1 MQKEKEKHIEFL
13 EKLTGEALP
22 EFFNDLNISDTEK
35 IHAWVSSIIDKERA
49 GLDKLFDAMTHTFK
63 YIPNF
68 LLIAI
73 TNKYIEAP
81 IAARITEKLSLKQ
94 AVAIAGGLSVDYVGE
109 TSLYLDSKFA
119 AELLAALPKKQAKL
133 IVELV
138 AHKHP
143 LTILDIFAY
152 ADKKLIKLVKPLA
165 GLAGLAG
172 MDRSVLSQSRKD
184 VLARIH

>member
-1 MQKEKEKHIEFL
+1 MQKEKEQHIEFL
-13 EKLTGEALP
+13 EQLTGEALP
-22 EFFNDLNISDTEK
+22 DFFNHLNTSDTAN
-35 IHAWVSSIIDKERA
+35 IHAWVSSVIVKERA

-94 AVAIAGGLSVDYVGE
+94 AVAIAGGLSADYVGE
-109 TSLYLDSKFA
+109 TSLYLESQFA
-119 AELLAALPKKQAKL
+119 AELLLALPKKQAKQ
-133 IVELV
+133 IVESLV
-138 AHKHP
+138 HKHP
-143 LTILDIFAY
+143 LAVLDVFAY
-152 ADKKLIKLVKPLA
+152 ADKKLFNLVKPLA
-165 GLAGLAG
+165 GLAHI
-172 MDRSVLSQSRKD
+172 DQSVLSDLRKD

>member
-1 MQKEKEKHIEFL
+1 MQKEKEQHIEFL
-13 EKLTGEALP
+13 EQLTGEALP
-22 EFFNDLNISDTEK
+22 EFFNHLNASDTEK
-35 IHAWVSSIIDKERA
+35 IHTWVSSVITKERA

-109 TSLYLDSKFA
+109 TSLYLNSQFA
-119 AELLAALPKKQAKL
+119 AELLLALPKKQAKQIIESL
-133 IVELV
+133 
-138 AHKHP
+138 AQKHP
-143 LTILDIFAY
+143 LSVLDVFAY
-152 ADKKLIKLVKPLA
+152 ADKKLFNLVKPLA
-165 GLAGLAG
+165 GFNHI
-172 MDRSVLSQSRKD
+172 DKKSLSDSRKD
-184 VLARIH
+184 VLARIN

>member
-1 MQKEKEKHIEFL
+1 MQEEKEKHIEFL
-13 EKLTGEALP
+13 EQLTGEVLP
-22 EFFNDLNISDTEK
+22 DFFNHLNAGETEI
-35 IHAWVSSIIDKERA
+35 IHDWVSSVIEKERA

-94 AVAIAGGLSVDYVGE
+94 AVAIAGGLSADYVGE

-119 AELLAALPKKQAKL
+119 AELLVALPKKQAKQ
-133 IVELV
+133 IVESLV
-138 AHKHP
+138 KRHP
-143 LTILDIFAY
+143 LRVLDVFAY
-152 ADKKLIKLVKPLA
+152 AEKKLLNLVKPLS
-165 GLAGLAG
+165 GF
-172 MDRSVLSQSRKD
+172 DHIDKVSLSDSRKD
-184 VLARIH
+184 VLARMH